1 MTTFMSFHPDIEL
14 SRGKCAQ
21 IAGCSLCLQA
31 MAGPSEIFVFKDAL
45 IVLGTAAVVA
55 PVVHRLKI
63 SPVLG
68 FLVVGAA
75 LGPFGLGRLAEH
87 SRAIAWL
94 TVTGERQ
101 IAFIADLGIVFLLFF
116 IGLELSMRRLITMR
130 RLVFGLGGL
139 QSTLSTVVISLAA
152 VWLGQPP
159 AAALIIG
166 ACLALSS
173 TAIVME
179 LLSGQRR
186 MMSTTGR
193 TSFAIL
199 LAQDLAVVPL
209 LFLISALG
217 GHSEGNVAQGIVI
230 ALIEAVVA
238 IGIIALV
245 GRLVLK
251 PLFRLAASTDNPE
264 FFMAATLLIAVGSG
278 VIAAYAGLSMALGA
292 FIAGLLLAETE
303 YRRAVEAMIDPFRG
317 LLLGVFFF
325 SVGMHIDLSFIWRE
339 PLLVI
344 GGFAAM
350 MIAKSVLI
358 APLCRLFGVPWAAS
372 VETALLLAPGGEFA
386 FIGIGLATQFGLID
400 AGIAAAL
407 LAVVS
412 LTMATLPFVSLI
424 ARRAAQRVA
433 RDAPATALPPDDHAK
448 RVIVVGHGRVGQLVC
463 DMLDRHQIPY
473 IAADRDAP
481 RVERWRKL
489 GRPVYFGDASNPLFL
504 QRCGIDEAVGVIVTI
519 DTAAVDDVVRA
530 VRARRPDVMIV
541 ARAHDA
547 QHARHLYT
555 LAVTDTVPETIEA
568 SLQLAE
574 SALVGIGVPMGL
586 VIASIHER
594 REQFRH
600 ELQAAAGGTASMTEQ
615 IRRARRDRAA
625 KT

>member
-1 MTTFMSFHPDIEL
+1 
-14 SRGKCAQ
+14 
-21 IAGCSLCLQA
+21 
-31 MAGPSEIFVFKDAL
+31 MAGPSDIYAFKDAL

-55 PVVHRLKI
+55 PVVQRLRI

-75 LGPFGLGRLAEH
+75 LGPHGLGRLADY
-87 SRAIAWL
+87 SRAIDWL

-139 QSTLSTVVISLAA
+139 QVVLSALAISLAA
-152 VWLGQPP
+152 FWFGQPA

-166 ACLALSS
+166 TCLALSS

-217 GHSEGNVAQGIVI
+217 GHSEGSILQGVIVALVE
-230 ALIEAVVA
+230 ALVAVAV
-238 IGIIALV
+238 IALV
-245 GRLVLK
+245 GRVILK

-339 PLLVI
+339 PFIVI
-344 GGFAAM
+344 GGFVAM
-350 MIAKSVLI
+350 MVLKTI
-358 APLCRLFGVPWAAS
+358 LLVPLCRLFGVPWAAS
-372 VETALLLAPGGEFA
+372 VETSLLLAPGGEFA
-386 FIGIGLATQFGLID
+386 FIGIGLATQFGLVD
-400 AGIAAAL
+400 PRIAAGV

-412 LTMATLPFVSLI
+412 LTMATLPFVSLF
-424 ARRAAQRVA
+424 ARRAARRVA
-433 RDAPATALPPDDHAK
+433 QQVTGDAPATQLPPSDHVK

-463 DMLDRHQIPY
+463 EQLEKHGISY
-473 IAADRDAP
+473 IAADRDAV

-489 GRPVYFGDASNPLFL
+489 GRPVYFGDASNALFL
-504 QRCGIDEAVGVIVTI
+504 QRCGIDEATGVIVTL

-530 VRARRPDVMIV
+530 VRARRPDVMVV

-547 QHARHLYT
+547 EHARHLYT
-555 LAVTDTVPETIEA
+555 LAVTDAVPETIEA

-574 SALVGIGVPMGL
+574 SALVGLGVPMGQ

-594 REQFRH
+594 RESVRA
-600 ELQAAAGGTASMTEQ
+600 ELQAAAGGTASMTER
-615 IRRARRDRAA
+615 IRRARRE
-625 KT
+625 KVVKP

>member
-1 MTTFMSFHPDIEL
+1 
-14 SRGKCAQ
+14 
-21 IAGCSLCLQA
+21 
-31 MAGPSEIFVFKDAL
+31 MAGPSDIYAFKDAL

-55 PVVHRLKI
+55 PVVQRLRI

-75 LGPFGLGRLAEH
+75 LGPHGLGRLADY
-87 SRAIAWL
+87 SRAIDWL

-139 QSTLSTVVISLAA
+139 QVVLSALVISLVAF
-152 VWLGQPP
+152 WFGQPS

-166 ACLALSS
+166 TCLALSS

-217 GHSEGNVAQGIVI
+217 GHSEGSILQGVIVAMVE
-230 ALIEAVVA
+230 ALLAVAV
-238 IGIIALV
+238 IALV
-245 GRLVLK
+245 GRVVLK

-325 SVGMHIDLSFIWRE
+325 SVGMHIDLRFIWRE
-339 PLLVI
+339 PVIVI
-344 GGFAAM
+344 GGFVAM
-350 MIAKSVLI
+350 MLLKTVLLV
-358 APLCRLFGVPWAAS
+358 PLCRLFGVPWAAS
-372 VETALLLAPGGEFA
+372 VETSLLLAPGGEFA
-386 FIGIGLATQFGLID
+386 FIGIGLAAQFGLVAPGVA
-400 AGIAAAL
+400 AGV

-412 LTMATLPFVSLI
+412 LTMATLPFVSLF
-424 ARRAAQRVA
+424 ARRVAQRVA
-433 RDAPATALPPDDHAK
+433 EQATGDAPATQLPPSDHAR

-463 DMLDRHQIPY
+463 EQLEKHGISY
-473 IAADRDAP
+473 IAADRDAG

-489 GRPVYFGDASNPLFL
+489 GRPVYFGDASNGLFL
-504 QRCGIDEAVGVIVTI
+504 QRCGIDEATGVIVTL

-547 QHARHLYT
+547 EHARHLYT
-555 LAVTDTVPETIEA
+555 LAVTDAVPETIEA

-574 SALVGIGVPMGL
+574 AALVGLGVPMGQ

-594 REQFRH
+594 RESVRT
-600 ELQAAAGGTASMTEQ
+600 ELQAAAGGTASMTER
-615 IRRARRDRAA
+615 IRRARREKSA
-625 KT
+625 KP

>member
-1 MTTFMSFHPDIEL
+1 
-14 SRGKCAQ
+14 
-21 IAGCSLCLQA
+21 
-31 MAGPSEIFVFKDAL
+31 MAGTSEIFVFKDAL

-63 SPVLG
+63 SPILG

-75 LGPFGLGRLAEH
+75 LGPHGLGRLAEH
-87 SRAIAWL
+87 SRAIDWL

-101 IAFIADLGIVFLLFF
+101 IGFIADLGIVFLLFF
-116 IGLELSMRRLITMR
+116 IGLELSMRRLLTMR

-139 QSTLSTVVISLAA
+139 QVVVAA
-152 VWLGQPP
+152 LPIGLGALWLGQPP

-166 ACLALSS
+166 TCLALSS

-217 GHSEGNVAQGIVI
+217 GLAEGSSMAQGVIVALVEAVI
-230 ALIEAVVA
+230 AVGVIAVV
-238 IGIIALV
+238 
-245 GRLVLK
+245 GRVVLK
-251 PLFRLAASTDNPE
+251 PLFRLAAGTDNPE
-264 FFMAATLLIAVGSG
+264 FFMAAILLISVGSG

-325 SVGMHIDLSFIWRE
+325 SVGMHIDLGFIWRE
-339 PLLVI
+339 PLLVAA
-344 GGFAAM
+344 GFVAM
-350 MIAKSVLI
+350 IVAKTVLL
-358 APLCRLFGVPWAAS
+358 APLCRLFGVPWAAT
-372 VETALLLAPGGEFA
+372 VETSLLLAPGGEFA
-386 FIGIGLATQFGLID
+386 FIGIGLAVQVGLV
-400 AGIAAAL
+400 AGDVAAGV

-412 LTMATLPFVSLI
+412 LTMGVLPFIALF
-424 ARRAAQRVA
+424 ARRAGHHFEKA
-433 RDAPATALPPDDHAK
+433 APSSPVFTVLPPDDHAK
-448 RVIVVGHGRVGQLVC
+448 RVLVVGHGRVGQLVC
-463 DMLDRHQIPY
+463 DLLEKHDIAY
-473 IAADRDAP
+473 IAADRDTNL
-481 RVERWRKL
+481 VERWRTL
-489 GRPVYFGDASNPLFL
+489 GRPLYYGDASNPLFL
-504 QRCGIDEAVGVIVTI
+504 KRCGIDEALGVIVTL
-519 DTAAVDDVVRA
+519 DTAAVDDVVKA

-555 LAVTDTVPETIEA
+555 LRVTDTVPETIEA

-574 SALVGIGVPMGL
+574 SALVGLGVPMGL

-594 REQFRH
+594 REAVRH
-600 ELQAAAGGTASMTEQ
+600 ELQAAAGSTSSITER
-615 IRRARRDRAA
+615 IRQARHDGPSRS
-625 KT
+625 

>member
-1 MTTFMSFHPDIEL
+1 
-14 SRGKCAQ
+14 
-21 IAGCSLCLQA
+21 
-31 MAGPSEIFVFKDAL
+31 MAGTTEIFVFKDAL

-75 LGPFGLGRLAEH
+75 LGPHGLGRLVEY
-87 SRAIAWL
+87 SRAIDWF

-116 IGLELSMRRLITMR
+116 IGLELSMRRLLTMR

-139 QSTLSTVVISLAA
+139 QILVTALAIGLGA
-152 VWLGQPP
+152 WWLGQPS

-166 ACLALSS
+166 TCLALSS

-217 GHSEGNVAQGIVI
+217 GRAEGASMVQGVVVALAEAVI
-230 ALIEAVVA
+230 AVVVIAVV
-238 IGIIALV
+238 
-245 GRLVLK
+245 GRVVLK
-251 PLFRLAASTDNPE
+251 PLFRLAAGTDNPE
-264 FFMAATLLIAVGSG
+264 FFMAATLLISVGSG
-278 VIAAYAGLSMALGA
+278 VVAAYAGLSMALGA

-325 SVGMHIDLSFIWRE
+325 SVGMHIDLGFIWHN
-339 PLLVI
+339 PLLVA
-344 GGFAAM
+344 GAFLAM
-350 MIAKSVLI
+350 ILAKTVLL

-372 VETALLLAPGGEFA
+372 VETSLLLAPGGEFA
-386 FIGIGLATQFGLID
+386 FIGIGLAAQVDLVAAD
-400 AGIAAAL
+400 VAAGV

-412 LTMATLPFVSLI
+412 LTMATLPFVALF
-424 ARRAAQRVA
+424 ARRAGHAFAREVA
-433 RDAPATALPPDDHAK
+433 ADPQFTVLPPDDHAR
-448 RVIVVGHGRVGQLVC
+448 RVLVVGHGRVGQLVC
-463 DMLDRHQIPY
+463 DLLEKHDIAY
-473 IAADRDAP
+473 IAADRDTAL
-481 RVERWRKL
+481 VERWRKL
-489 GRPVYFGDASNPLFL
+489 GRPLYYGDAANPLFL
-504 QRCGIDEAVGVIVTI
+504 KRCGIDEALGVIVTL
-519 DTAAVDDVVRA
+519 DTAAVDDVVKA

-555 LAVTDTVPETIEA
+555 LRVTDTVPETIEA

-574 SALVGIGVPMGL
+574 SALVGLGVPMGL

-594 REQFRH
+594 REAVRH
-600 ELQAAAGGTASMTEQ
+600 ELQAAAGSTSSITER
-615 IRRARRDRAA
+615 IRQARRERSSRS
-625 KT
+625 

>member
-1 MTTFMSFHPDIEL
+1 
-14 SRGKCAQ
+14 
-21 IAGCSLCLQA
+21 
-31 MAGPSEIFVFKDAL
+31 MAGPSDIYAFKDAL

-55 PVVHRLKI
+55 PVVQRLRI

-68 FLVVGAA
+68 FLVMGAA
-75 LGPFGLGRLAEH
+75 LGPHGLGRLADY
-87 SRAIAWL
+87 SRAIDWL

-139 QSTLSTVVISLAA
+139 QVMLSALAISLAA
-152 VWLGQPP
+152 FWLGQPA

-166 ACLALSS
+166 TCLALSS

-217 GHSEGNVAQGIVI
+217 GHSDGSVVQGVLVAVV
-230 ALIEAVVA
+230 EAVLAVA
-238 IGIIALV
+238 VIALV

-278 VIAAYAGLSMALGA
+278 VIAALAGLSMALGA

-339 PLLVI
+339 PALVI
-344 GGFAAM
+344 GGFIAM
-350 MIAKSVLI
+350 MAAKTALLV
-358 APLCRLFGVPWAAS
+358 PLCRLFGVPWAAS
-372 VETALLLAPGGEFA
+372 VETGLLLAPGGEFA
-386 FIGIGLATQFGLID
+386 FIGIGLAAQFGLVD
-400 AGIAAAL
+400 PGVAAGV

-412 LTMATLPFVSLI
+412 LTMGTLPFVSLF
-424 ARRAAQRVA
+424 ARRAALRVA
-433 RDAPATALPPDDHAK
+433 RQVTGDAPATQLPPSDHVK

-463 DMLDRHQIPY
+463 DLLDKHQISY
-473 IAADRDAP
+473 IAADRDAE

-489 GRPVYFGDASNPLFL
+489 GRPVYFGDASNALFL
-504 QRCGIDEAVGVIVTI
+504 QRCGIDEATGVIVTI

-530 VRARRPDVMIV
+530 VRARRPDVMII

-547 QHARHLYT
+547 QHAQHLYT

-574 SALVGIGVPMGL
+574 SALVGLGVPMGL

-594 REQFRH
+594 REQVRN
-600 ELQAAAGGTASMTEQ
+600 ELQEAAGGTGSMTAQ
-615 IRRARRDRAA
+615 IRRARREKAA
-625 KT
+625 KP

>member
-1 MTTFMSFHPDIEL
+1 
-14 SRGKCAQ
+14 
-21 IAGCSLCLQA
+21 
-31 MAGPSEIFVFKDAL
+31 MAGTNELFVFKDAL
-45 IVLGTAAVVA
+45 ILLGTAAVVA

-68 FLVVGAA
+68 FFAVGAA
-75 LGPFGLGRLAEH
+75 LGPHGLGRLADY
-87 SRAIAWL
+87 SRAIDWF
-94 TVTGERQ
+94 TVTGEKQ
-101 IAFIADLGIVFLLFF
+101 ISFIADLGIVFLLFF
-116 IGLELSMRRLITMR
+116 IGMELSMRRLLTMR
-130 RLVFGLGGL
+130 RLVFGLGGAQGIL
-139 QSTLSTVVISLAA
+139 TTLAISFGAL
-152 VWLGQPP
+152 WLGLPP

-179 LLSGQRR
+179 VLSGQRR

-217 GHSEGNVAQGIVI
+217 GSADSASVAQGVVI
-230 ALIEAVVA
+230 ALVEATIA
-238 IGIIALV
+238 IAVIAVV

-251 PLFRLAASTDNPE
+251 PLFKLAAGTDNPE

-292 FIAGLLLAETE
+292 FVAGLLLAETE

-325 SVGMHIDLSFIWRE
+325 SVGMHIDLGFIVRE

-350 MIAKSVLI
+350 MLIKSVLLT
-358 APLCRLFGVPWAAS
+358 PLCRVFGIPWSAS
-372 VETALLLAPGGEFA
+372 VETGLLLAPGGEFA
-386 FIGIGLATQFGLID
+386 FIGIGLAVQLGLIASD
-400 AGIAAAL
+400 VSAGVLAVTSLTMVALPFVAL
-407 LAVVS
+407 LARRIGRV
-412 LTMATLPFVSLI
+412 I
-424 ARRAAQRVA
+424 AREMPSDPLV
-433 RDAPATALPPDDHAK
+433 TVLPPDDHAK
-448 RVIVVGHGRVGQLVC
+448 RVLVVGHGRVGQLVC
-463 DMLDRHQIPY
+463 GLLEEHKIAY
-473 IAADRDAP
+473 IAADRDTAL
-481 RVERWRKL
+481 VERWRKL
-489 GRPVYFGDASNPLFL
+489 GRPIYYGDASNPLFL
-504 QRCGIDEAVGVIVTI
+504 QRCGIDEATGVIVTL
-519 DTAAVDDVVRA
+519 DTAQVDDVVKA

-547 QHARHLYT
+547 QHALHLYT
-555 LAVTDTVPETIEA
+555 LQVTDTVPETIEA

-574 SALVGIGVPMGL
+574 SALVGLGVPMGL

-594 REQFRH
+594 RETVRR
-600 ELQAAAGGTASMTEQ
+600 ELQQAAGSASSMTEQ
-615 IRRARRDRAA
+615 IRQARRDRS

>member
-1 MTTFMSFHPDIEL
+1 
-14 SRGKCAQ
+14 
-21 IAGCSLCLQA
+21 
-31 MAGPSEIFVFKDAL
+31 MAGPGDIYVFKDAL

-75 LGPFGLGRLAEH
+75 LGPHGLGRLADY
-87 SRAIAWL
+87 SRAIDWL

-139 QSTLSTVVISLAA
+139 QVILSALAISGAA
-152 VWLGQPP
+152 YWLGQPA

-166 ACLALSS
+166 TCLALSS

-217 GHSEGNVAQGIVI
+217 GHSEGSVVQGVIV
-230 ALIEAVVA
+230 AVVEA
-238 IGIIALV
+238 IVAVAVIALV
-245 GRLVLK
+245 GRVVLK

-278 VIAAYAGLSMALGA
+278 VIAAFAGLSMALGA

-339 PLLVI
+339 PVLVI
-344 GGFAAM
+344 GGFMAM
-350 MIAKSVLI
+350 MVAKTALLV
-358 APLCRLFGVPWAAS
+358 PLCRLFGVPWAAS
-372 VETALLLAPGGEFA
+372 VETSLLLAPGGEFA
-386 FIGIGLATQFGLID
+386 FIGIGLAVQFGLVD
-400 AGIAAAL
+400 AGVAAGV

-412 LTMATLPFVSLI
+412 LTMGTLPFVSLF
-424 ARRAAQRVA
+424 ARRFGQRVA
-433 RDAPATALPPDDHAK
+433 RQVTGDAPATQLPPSDHAK

-463 DMLDRHQIPY
+463 DLLDKHEISY
-473 IAADRDAP
+473 IAADRDAA

-489 GRPVYFGDASNPLFL
+489 GRAIYFGDASNPLFL
-504 QRCGIDEAVGVIVTI
+504 QRCGIDEATGVIVTI

-574 SALVGIGVPMGL
+574 SALVRLGVPMGL

-594 REQFRH
+594 RELVRG
-600 ELQAAAGGTASMTEQ
+600 ELQAAAGGTASMTDQ
-615 IRRARRDRAA
+615 IRRARRDKVA
-625 KT
+625 KP

>member
-1 MTTFMSFHPDIEL
+1 
-14 SRGKCAQ
+14 
-21 IAGCSLCLQA
+21 
-31 MAGPSEIFVFKDAL
+31 MAGPSDIYAFKDAL

-55 PVVHRLKI
+55 PVVQRLRI

-68 FLVVGAA
+68 FLVMGAA
-75 LGPFGLGRLAEH
+75 LGPHGLGRLADY
-87 SRAIAWL
+87 SRAIDWL

-139 QSTLSTVVISLAA
+139 QVVLSALAISLAA
-152 VWLGQPP
+152 FWLGQPA

-166 ACLALSS
+166 TCLALSS

-217 GHSEGNVAQGIVI
+217 GHSDGSVVQGVLVAVV
-230 ALIEAVVA
+230 EAVLAVA
-238 IGIIALV
+238 VIALV

-278 VIAAYAGLSMALGA
+278 VIAALAGLSMALGA

-339 PLLVI
+339 PALVI
-344 GGFAAM
+344 GGFIAM
-350 MIAKSVLI
+350 MAAKTALLV
-358 APLCRLFGVPWAAS
+358 PLCRLFGVPWAAS
-372 VETALLLAPGGEFA
+372 VETGLLLAPGGEFA
-386 FIGIGLATQFGLID
+386 FIGIGLAAQFGLVD
-400 AGIAAAL
+400 PGVAAGV

-412 LTMATLPFVSLI
+412 LTMGTLPFVSLF
-424 ARRAAQRVA
+424 ARRAALRVA
-433 RDAPATALPPDDHAK
+433 RQVTGDAPATQLPPSDHVK

-463 DMLDRHQIPY
+463 DLLDKHQISY
-473 IAADRDAP
+473 IAADRDAE

-489 GRPVYFGDASNPLFL
+489 GRPVYFGDASNALFL
-504 QRCGIDEAVGVIVTI
+504 QRCGIDEATGVIVTI

-530 VRARRPDVMIV
+530 VRARRPDVMII

-547 QHARHLYT
+547 QHAQHLYT

-574 SALVGIGVPMGL
+574 SALVGLGVPMGL

-594 REQFRH
+594 REQVRN
-600 ELQAAAGGTASMTEQ
+600 ELQEAAGGTGSMTAQ
-615 IRRARRDRAA
+615 IRRARREKAA
-625 KT
+625 KP

>member
-1 MTTFMSFHPDIEL
+1 
-14 SRGKCAQ
+14 
-21 IAGCSLCLQA
+21 
-31 MAGPSEIFVFKDAL
+31 MAGPAEIFVFKDAL

-68 FLVVGAA
+68 FMIVGAA
-75 LGPFGLGRLAEH
+75 LGPYGLGRLADH
-87 SRAIAWL
+87 SRAIDWL

-116 IGLELSMRRLITMR
+116 IGLELSMRRMITMR

-139 QSTLSTVVISLAA
+139 QGFLSAVAISSVAL
-152 VWLGQPP
+152 WLGQPP

-217 GHSEGNVAQGIVI
+217 GHSEGSVIQGVVLALVEAAI
-230 ALIEAVVA
+230 AV
-238 IGIIALV
+238 GIIAVV
-245 GRLVLK
+245 GRVVLK

-264 FFMAATLLIAVGSG
+264 FFMAATLLISVGSG

-325 SVGMHIDLSFIWRE
+325 SVGMHIDVSFLWRE

-344 GGFAAM
+344 GGFFAM
-350 MIAKSVLI
+350 MIAKTVLLI
-358 APLCRLFGVPWAAS
+358 PLCRLFGVPWAAS
-372 VETALLLAPGGEFA
+372 VETSLLLAPGGEFA
-386 FIGIGLATQFGLID
+386 FIGIGLATQYSLVDGGVA
-400 AGIAAAL
+400 AGV

-412 LTMATLPFVSLI
+412 LTMGTLPFVSLL
-424 ARRAAQRVA
+424 ARRAAQNVEMKVSGEA
-433 RDAPATALPPDDHAK
+433 LSTQLPPDDHAR

-463 DMLDRHQIPY
+463 DLLDRHEISY
-473 IAADRDAP
+473 LAADRDAV

-489 GRPVYFGDASNPLFL
+489 GRPIYFGDASNPLFL
-504 QRCGIDEAVGVIVTI
+504 QRCGIDEAIGVIVTI

-574 SALVGIGVPMGL
+574 SALVGLGVPMGL

-594 REQFRH
+594 REQVRN

-615 IRRARRDRAA
+615 IRRARRDKAA
-625 KT
+625 KS

>member
-1 MTTFMSFHPDIEL
+1 
-14 SRGKCAQ
+14 
-21 IAGCSLCLQA
+21 
-31 MAGPSEIFVFKDAL
+31 MAGPAEIFVFKDAL
-45 IVLGTAAVVA
+45 IVLGTAAIVA

-68 FLVVGAA
+68 FLIVGAL
-75 LGPFGLGRLAEH
+75 LGPHGLGQLAH
-87 SRAIAWL
+87 YSRAIDWI

-116 IGLELSMRRLITMR
+116 IGMELSMRRLLTMR
-130 RLVFGLGGL
+130 RLVFGLGGS
-139 QSTLSTVVISLAA
+139 QVFLSALVISLAA
-152 VWLGQPP
+152 LWLGQPP

-209 LFLISALG
+209 LFLIGALG
-217 GHSEGNVAQGIVI
+217 SHSEGSVLQG
-230 ALIEAVVA
+230 AVVA
-238 IGIIALV
+238 LVEAAVAVGVIAVV

-251 PLFRLAASTDNPE
+251 PLFRLAAGTDNPE

-325 SVGMHIDLSFIWRE
+325 SVGMHIDLGFIWRE
-339 PLLVI
+339 PLLVA
-344 GGFAAM
+344 GGFVAM
-350 MIAKSVLI
+350 MVAKTILL
-358 APLCRLFGVPWAAS
+358 APLCRLFGVPWS
-372 VETALLLAPGGEFA
+372 TSIESSLLLAPGGEFA
-386 FIGIGLATQFGLID
+386 FIGIGLATQVGLVD
-400 AGIAAAL
+400 GGVAAGV

-412 LTMATLPFVSLI
+412 LTMATLPFVSLA
-424 ARRAAQRVA
+424 ARRVHRRLDKEA
-433 RDAPATALPPDDHAK
+433 RSRPSSTVLPPDDRTK

-463 DMLDRHQIPY
+463 DLLDKHE
-473 IAADRDAP
+473 IAYLATDKDVAL
-481 RVERWRKL
+481 VERWRNL
-489 GRPVYFGDASNPLFL
+489 GRPIYYGDASNPIYLR
-504 QRCGIDEAVGVIVTI
+504 RCGIDEATGVIVTI
-519 DTAAVDDVVRA
+519 DTAVVDDVVRA

-555 LAVTDTVPETIEA
+555 LRVTDTVPETIEA

-574 SALVGIGVPMGL
+574 SALVGLGVPMGL

-594 REQFRH
+594 RETVRQ
-600 ELQAAAGGTASMTEQ
+600 ELQAAAGTASLLTEQ
-615 IRRARRDRAA
+615 IRLARRTARRDRNS
-625 KT
+625 KS

>member
-1 MTTFMSFHPDIEL
+1 MFEP
-14 SRGKCAQ
+14 
-21 IAGCSLCLQA
+21 
-31 MAGPSEIFVFKDAL
+31 MAGSAEIFVFKDAL
-45 IVLGTAAVVA
+45 IILGTAAVVA

-63 SPVLG
+63 SPILG
-68 FLVVGAA
+68 FLVVGAL
-75 LGPFGLGRLAEH
+75 LGPYGLGQLADY
-87 SRAIAWL
+87 SRAIDWL
-94 TVTGERQ
+94 TVTGEKQ

-116 IGLELSMRRLITMR
+116 IGMELSMRRMITMR

-139 QSTLSTVVISLAA
+139 QVSLTAIAISLGAL
-152 VWLGQPP
+152 WLGQPP

-217 GHSEGNVAQGIVI
+217 GNSEGSVVQGVVI
-230 ALIEAVVA
+230 ALVEAV
-238 IGIIALV
+238 IAVGVIAVV
-245 GRLVLK
+245 GRVVLK
-251 PLFRLAASTDNPE
+251 PLFRLAAGTDNPE

-278 VIAAYAGLSMALGA
+278 VIASVAGLSMALGA

-325 SVGMHIDLSFIWRE
+325 SVGMHIDLGFIWRE
-339 PLLVI
+339 PLLVA
-344 GGFAAM
+344 GGFLAM
-350 MIAKSVLI
+350 MVAKTILL
-358 APLCRLFGVPWAAS
+358 APLCRLFGIPWS
-372 VETALLLAPGGEFA
+372 TSMETSLLLAPGGEFA
-386 FIGIGLATQFGLID
+386 FIGIGLATQFRLID
-400 AGIAAAL
+400 NGVAAGV

-412 LTMATLPFVSLI
+412 LTMGTLPFI
-424 ARRAAQRVA
+424 ALAARHIHK
-433 RDAPATALPPDDHAK
+433 RLDAEAPSRPSSTLLPPDDHTK

-463 DMLDRHQIPY
+463 DLLDKHE
-473 IAADRDAP
+473 IAYLATDKDVAL
-481 RVERWRKL
+481 VERWRNL
-489 GRPVYFGDASNPLFL
+489 GRPIYYGDASNPIYL

-519 DTAAVDDVVRA
+519 DTAVVDDVVRA

-555 LAVTDTVPETIEA
+555 LDVTDTVPETIEA

-574 SALVGIGVPMGL
+574 SALVGLGVPMGL

-594 REQFRH
+594 RETVRR
-600 ELQAAAGGTASMTEQ
+600 ELQAAAGTASLLTEQ
-615 IRRARRDRAA
+615 IRQARQTARRDR
-625 KT
+625 KPRS

>member
-1 MTTFMSFHPDIEL
+1 
-14 SRGKCAQ
+14 
-21 IAGCSLCLQA
+21 
-31 MAGPSEIFVFKDAL
+31 MAGPSDIYVFKDAL

-75 LGPFGLGRLAEH
+75 LGPHGLGQLADY
-87 SRAIAWL
+87 SRAIDWL

-116 IGLELSMRRLITMR
+116 IGLELSMRRMITMR

-139 QSTLSTVVISLAA
+139 QVVLSALAISLAA
-152 VWLGQPP
+152 FWLGQPA

-166 ACLALSS
+166 TCLALSS

-199 LAQDLAVVPL
+199 LAQDLAVIPL

-217 GHSEGNVAQGIVI
+217 GHSEGSVVQGVIV
-230 ALIEAVVA
+230 AVVEA
-238 IGIIALV
+238 IVAVAVIALV
-245 GRLVLK
+245 GRVVLK

-278 VIAAYAGLSMALGA
+278 VIAAFAGLSMALGA

-339 PLLVI
+339 PVLVI
-344 GGFAAM
+344 GGF
-350 MIAKSVLI
+350 IAIMVAKTALLV
-358 APLCRLFGVPWAAS
+358 PLCRLFGVPWAAS
-372 VETALLLAPGGEFA
+372 VETSLLLAPGGEFA
-386 FIGIGLATQFGLID
+386 FIGIGLAVQFGLVD
-400 AGIAAAL
+400 SGIAAGV

-412 LTMATLPFVSLI
+412 LTMGALPFVSLL
-424 ARRAAQRVA
+424 ASRAAQRVA
-433 RDAPATALPPDDHAK
+433 RQVTGDAPATQLPPSDHAK

-463 DMLDRHQIPY
+463 DMLDKHEISY
-473 IAADRDAP
+473 IVADRDAA

-489 GRPVYFGDASNPLFL
+489 GRAIYFGDASNALFL
-504 QRCGIDEAVGVIVTI
+504 QRCGIDEATAVIVTI

-530 VRARRPDVMIV
+530 VRARRSDVMIV

-555 LAVTDTVPETIEA
+555 LAVTDTPC
-568 SLQLAE
+568 
-574 SALVGIGVPMGL
+574 
-586 VIASIHER
+586 R
-594 REQFRH
+594 RR
-600 ELQAAAGGTASMTEQ
+600 S
-615 IRRARRDRAA
+615 RRAFSWPNRPWSASACPWVWSSPRS
-625 KT
+625 TSGESW

>member
-1 MTTFMSFHPDIEL
+1 
-14 SRGKCAQ
+14 
-21 IAGCSLCLQA
+21 
-31 MAGPSEIFVFKDAL
+31 MAGPSDIYAFKDAL

-55 PVVHRLKI
+55 PVVQRLRI

-75 LGPFGLGRLAEH
+75 LGPHGLGRLADY
-87 SRAIAWL
+87 SRAIDWL

-139 QSTLSTVVISLAA
+139 QVVLSALAISLAA
-152 VWLGQPP
+152 FWLGQPA

-166 ACLALSS
+166 TCLALSS

-217 GHSEGNVAQGIVI
+217 GHSEGSVVQGVIVAMV
-230 ALIEAVVA
+230 EAVLAVA
-238 IGIIALV
+238 VIALV

-278 VIAAYAGLSMALGA
+278 VIAALAGLSMALGA

-339 PLLVI
+339 PALVI
-344 GGFAAM
+344 GGFIAM
-350 MIAKSVLI
+350 MAAKTALVV
-358 APLCRLFGVPWAAS
+358 PLCRLFGVPLPAS
-372 VETALLLAPGGEFA
+372 VETGLLLAPGGEFA
-386 FIGIGLATQFGLID
+386 FIGIGLAVQFGLVD
-400 AGIAAAL
+400 PGVAAGV

-412 LTMATLPFVSLI
+412 LTMGTLPFISLF
-424 ARRAAQRVA
+424 ARRAALRVA
-433 RDAPATALPPDDHAK
+433 KQVAGDAPATRLPPSDHAK

-463 DMLDRHQIPY
+463 DLLDKHQISY
-473 IAADRDAP
+473 IAADRDAEL
-481 RVERWRKL
+481 VERWRKL
-489 GRPVYFGDASNPLFL
+489 GRPVYFGDASNALFL
-504 QRCGIDEAVGVIVTI
+504 QRCGIDEATGVIVTI

-547 QHARHLYT
+547 QHALHLYT

-574 SALVGIGVPMGL
+574 SALVGLGVPMGL

-594 REQFRH
+594 REQVRN
-600 ELQAAAGGTASMTEQ
+600 ELQAAAGGTGSMTAQ
-615 IRRARRDRAA
+615 IRRARREKAA
-625 KT
+625 KP

>member
-1 MTTFMSFHPDIEL
+1 MFEP
-14 SRGKCAQ
+14 
-21 IAGCSLCLQA
+21 
-31 MAGPSEIFVFKDAL
+31 MAGSAEIFVFKDAL
-45 IVLGTAAVVA
+45 IVLGTAAIVA

-63 SPVLG
+63 SPILG
-68 FLVVGAA
+68 FLVVGAL
-75 LGPFGLGRLAEH
+75 LGPHGLGQLADY
-87 SRAIAWL
+87 SRAIDWM
-94 TVTGERQ
+94 TVTGEKQ

-116 IGLELSMRRLITMR
+116 IGLELSMRRMITMR

-139 QSTLSTVVISLAA
+139 QVGLTAIAISLAA
-152 VWLGQPP
+152 LWLGQPP

-199 LAQDLAVVPL
+199 IAQDLAVVPL

-217 GHSEGNVAQGIVI
+217 GNSEGSVVQGVVI
-230 ALIEAVVA
+230 ALVEAA
-238 IGIIALV
+238 IAVGVIAIV
-245 GRLVLK
+245 GRVVLK

-278 VIAAYAGLSMALGA
+278 VIASVAGISMALGA

-325 SVGMHIDLSFIWRE
+325 SVGMHIDLGFIWRE
-339 PLLVI
+339 PLLVA
-344 GGFAAM
+344 GGFVA
-350 MIAKSVLI
+350 MIAAKTLLL
-358 APLCRLFGVPWAAS
+358 APLCRLFGVPWS
-372 VETALLLAPGGEFA
+372 TSMETSLLLAPGGEFA
-386 FIGIGLATQFGLID
+386 FIGIGLATQLRLVDGGVA
-400 AGIAAAL
+400 AGV
-407 LAVVS
+407 LAMVS
-412 LTMATLPFVSLI
+412 LTMATLPFIALG
-424 ARRAAQRVA
+424 ARRIHKHLDVEAQSR
-433 RDAPATALPPDDHAK
+433 PSSTLLPPDDRTK

-463 DMLDRHQIPY
+463 DLLDKHE
-473 IAADRDAP
+473 IAYLATDKDVTL
-481 RVERWRKL
+481 VERWRNL
-489 GRPVYFGDASNPLFL
+489 GRPIYYGDASNPIYLR
-504 QRCGIDEAVGVIVTI
+504 RCGIDEAAGVIVTI
-519 DTAAVDDVVRA
+519 DTAVVDDVVRA

-555 LAVTDTVPETIEA
+555 LDVTDTVPETIEA

-574 SALVGIGVPMGL
+574 TALVGLGVPMGL

-594 REQFRH
+594 RETVRR
-600 ELQAAAGGTASMTEQ
+600 ELQSAAGTASLLTEQ
-615 IRRARRDRAA
+615 IRQARQTARRDR
-625 KT
+625 KPKS

>member
-1 MTTFMSFHPDIEL
+1 
-14 SRGKCAQ
+14 
-21 IAGCSLCLQA
+21 
-31 MAGPSEIFVFKDAL
+31 MAGPADIYAFKDAL

-55 PVVHRLKI
+55 PVVTRLKI

-75 LGPFGLGRLAEH
+75 LGPHGLGRLADY
-87 SRAIAWL
+87 SRAIDWL

-116 IGLELSMRRLITMR
+116 IGLELSMRRMITMR

-139 QSTLSTVVISLAA
+139 QVVLSALAISLAA
-152 VWLGQPP
+152 FWLGQPA

-166 ACLALSS
+166 TCLALSS

-209 LFLISALG
+209 LFLVSALG
-217 GHSEGNVAQGIVI
+217 GHSEGSIVQGVVV
-230 ALIEAVVA
+230 AVVEALLA
-238 IGIIALV
+238 IAVIALV
-245 GRLVLK
+245 GRVILK

-278 VIAAYAGLSMALGA
+278 VIAAFAGLSMALGA

-339 PLLVI
+339 PVLVL

-350 MIAKSVLI
+350 MVLKTI
-358 APLCRLFGVPWAAS
+358 LLVPLCRLFGISWAAS
-372 VETALLLAPGGEFA
+372 VETGLLLAPGGEFA
-386 FIGIGLATQFGLID
+386 FIGIGLAAQLGLVD
-400 AGIAAAL
+400 PGVAAGV

-412 LTMATLPFVSLI
+412 LTMGTLPFVSLF
-424 ARRAAQRVA
+424 ARRAAQRVSQQVTG
-433 RDAPATALPPDDHAK
+433 DAPATQLPPSDHAK

-463 DMLDRHQIPY
+463 DQLEKHGISY
-473 IAADRDAP
+473 IAADRDAA

-489 GRPVYFGDASNPLFL
+489 GRPVYFGDASNALFL
-504 QRCGIDEAVGVIVTI
+504 QRCGIDEATGVIVTL

-530 VRARRPDVMIV
+530 VRARRSDVMIV

-547 QHARHLYT
+547 EHARHLYT
-555 LAVTDTVPETIEA
+555 LAVTDAVPETIEA

-574 SALVGIGVPMGL
+574 SALVGLGVPMGL
-586 VIASIHER
+586 VMASIHER
-594 REQFRH
+594 REQVRN

-615 IRRARRDRAA
+615 IRRARRD
-625 KT
+625 KVGKP

>member
-1 MTTFMSFHPDIEL
+1 
-14 SRGKCAQ
+14 
-21 IAGCSLCLQA
+21 
-31 MAGPSEIFVFKDAL
+31 MAGPSEIFAFKDAL
-45 IVLGTAAVVA
+45 IILGTAAVVA
-55 PVVHRLKI
+55 PVVQRLKI

-116 IGLELSMRRLITMR
+116 IGLELSMRRLTTMR

-139 QSTLSTVVISLAA
+139 QCFISTLAISLVAL
-152 VWLGQPP
+152 WLGQPP
-159 AAALIIG
+159 DAALIIG

-217 GHSEGNVAQGIVI
+217 GHSEGNVVQGIVI
-230 ALIEAVVA
+230 ALFEAVVA
-238 IGIIALV
+238 IGIITLV
-245 GRLVLK
+245 GRVILK

-339 PLLVI
+339 PLLVV
-344 GGFAAM
+344 GGFVAM
-350 MIAKSVLI
+350 MVAKSVLL

-372 VETALLLAPGGEFA
+372 VETSLLLAPGGEFA
-386 FIGIGLATQFGLID
+386 FIGIGLATTYGLID
-400 AGIAAAL
+400 SGVSAGV

-412 LTMATLPFVSLI
+412 LTMGTLPFVSLF

-433 RDAPATALPPDDHAK
+433 DGIASEAPATALPPDDHAK

-463 DMLDRHQIPY
+463 DMLDKHEIVY
-473 IAADRDAP
+473 VAADRDAP
-481 RVERWRKL
+481 RVERWRRL

-504 QRCGIDEAVGVIVTI
+504 QRCGIDEATGVIVTI

-530 VRARRPDVMIV
+530 VRSRRPDVMIV

-574 SALVGIGVPMGL
+574 SALVGLGVPMGL

-594 REQFRH
+594 RELVRH

-615 IRRARRDRAA
+615 IRRARRDRTA
-625 KT
+625 KP

>member
-1 MTTFMSFHPDIEL
+1 
-14 SRGKCAQ
+14 
-21 IAGCSLCLQA
+21 
-31 MAGPSEIFVFKDAL
+31 MAGPSDIYVFKDAL

-75 LGPFGLGRLAEH
+75 LGPFGLGRLADY
-87 SRAIAWL
+87 SRAIDWL

-116 IGLELSMRRLITMR
+116 IGLELSMRRMITMR

-139 QSTLSTVVISLAA
+139 QVVLSAFVISLAIY
-152 VWLGQPP
+152 WLGQPA

-166 ACLALSS
+166 TCLALSS

-217 GHSEGNVAQGIVI
+217 GHSEGSVIQGVIVAVVEAVLAVAVI
-230 ALIEAVVA
+230 AV
-238 IGIIALV
+238 V

-278 VIAAYAGLSMALGA
+278 VIAAFAGLSMALGA

-344 GGFAAM
+344 GGFLAM
-350 MIAKSVLI
+350 MIAKTLLLV
-358 APLCRLFGVPWAAS
+358 PLCRFFGVPWAAS
-372 VETALLLAPGGEFA
+372 VETSLLLAPGGEFA
-386 FIGIGLATQFGLID
+386 FIGIGLATQFGLVQP
-400 AGIAAAL
+400 GIAAGV

-412 LTMATLPFVSLI
+412 LTMGTLPFVSLF

-433 RDAPATALPPDDHAK
+433 KQVTGDAPATPLPPADHAK

-463 DMLDRHQIPY
+463 DLLDKHEISY
-473 IAADRDAP
+473 IAADHDAV

-489 GRPVYFGDASNPLFL
+489 GRPVYFGDASNSLFL
-504 QRCGIDEAVGVIVTI
+504 QRCGIDEATGVIVTI

-574 SALVGIGVPMGL
+574 SALVGLGVPMGL

-594 REQFRH
+594 REQVRN
-600 ELQAAAGGTASMTEQ
+600 ELQAAAGGMGSMTAR
-615 IRRARRDRAA
+615 IRDARREKAA
-625 KT
+625 KP

>member
-1 MTTFMSFHPDIEL
+1 MFEP
-14 SRGKCAQ
+14 
-21 IAGCSLCLQA
+21 
-31 MAGPSEIFVFKDAL
+31 MAGSAEIFVFKDAL
-45 IVLGTAAVVA
+45 IILGTAAVVA

-63 SPVLG
+63 SPILG
-68 FLVVGAA
+68 FLVVGAL
-75 LGPFGLGRLAEH
+75 LGPYGLGQLADY
-87 SRAIAWL
+87 SRAIDWL
-94 TVTGERQ
+94 TVTGEKQ

-116 IGLELSMRRLITMR
+116 IGMELSMRRMITMR

-139 QSTLSTVVISLAA
+139 QVSLTAIAISLCAL
-152 VWLGQPP
+152 WLGQPP

-217 GHSEGNVAQGIVI
+217 GNSEGSVVQGVVI
-230 ALIEAVVA
+230 ALVEAIIAVGVIAVV
-238 IGIIALV
+238 
-245 GRLVLK
+245 GRVVLK
-251 PLFRLAASTDNPE
+251 PLFRLAAGTDNPE

-278 VIAAYAGLSMALGA
+278 VIASVAGLSMALGA

-325 SVGMHIDLSFIWRE
+325 SVGMHIDLGFIWRE
-339 PLLVI
+339 PLLVA
-344 GGFAAM
+344 GGFLAM
-350 MIAKSVLI
+350 MVAKTVLL
-358 APLCRLFGVPWAAS
+358 APLCRLFGVPWS
-372 VETALLLAPGGEFA
+372 TSWETSLLLAPGGEFA
-386 FIGIGLATQFGLID
+386 FIGIGLATQFRLID
-400 AGIAAAL
+400 GGVAAGV

-412 LTMATLPFVSLI
+412 LTMGTLPFI
-424 ARRAAQRVA
+424 ALAARHIHKLL
-433 RDAPATALPPDDHAK
+433 DAEAPSRPSSTLLPPDDHTK

-463 DMLDRHQIPY
+463 DLLDKHE
-473 IAADRDAP
+473 IAYLATDKDVAL
-481 RVERWRKL
+481 VERWRNL
-489 GRPVYFGDASNPLFL
+489 GRPIYYGDASNPIYL

-519 DTAAVDDVVRA
+519 DTAVVDDVVRA

-555 LAVTDTVPETIEA
+555 LDVTDTVPETIEA

-574 SALVGIGVPMGL
+574 SALVGLGVPMGL

-594 REQFRH
+594 RETVRR
-600 ELQAAAGGTASMTEQ
+600 ELQAAAGTASLLTEQ
-615 IRRARRDRAA
+615 IRQARQTARRDR
-625 KT
+625 KPRS

>member
-1 MTTFMSFHPDIEL
+1 MLP
-14 SRGKCAQ
+14 
-21 IAGCSLCLQA
+21 A
-31 MAGPSEIFVFKDAL
+31 MAGSSEIFVFKDAL
-45 IVLGTAAVVA
+45 IILGTAAVVA

-68 FLVVGAA
+68 FFAVGAA
-75 LGPFGLGRLAEH
+75 LGPHGLGRLADY
-87 SRAIAWL
+87 SRAIDWL
-94 TVTGERQ
+94 TVTGEKQ

-116 IGLELSMRRLITMR
+116 IGLELSMRRLLTMR

-139 QSTLSTVVISLAA
+139 QGLVTTVVISFGAL
-152 VWLGQPP
+152 WFHQPP

-173 TAIVME
+173 TALVME
-179 LLSGQRR
+179 VLSGQRR

-209 LFLISALG
+209 LFLIGALG
-217 GHSEGNVAQGIVI
+217 RAADSTSVAQGVVI
-230 ALIEAVVA
+230 ALVEAAVA
-238 IGIIALV
+238 IGVIAVV

-251 PLFRLAASTDNPE
+251 PLFKLAAGTDNPE

-325 SVGMHIDLSFIWRE
+325 SVGMHIDLGFIWRE
-339 PLLVI
+339 PLLVL
-344 GGFAAM
+344 GGFLAM
-350 MIAKSVLI
+350 MAIKSVLL
-358 APLCRLFGVPWAAS
+358 APLCRLFGIPLAAS
-372 VETALLLAPGGEFA
+372 IETGLLLAPGGEFA
-386 FIGIGLATQFGLID
+386 FIGIGLAVQVGLVAAD
-400 AGIAAAL
+400 VSAGI

-412 LTMATLPFVSLI
+412 LSMATLPFIALA
-424 ARRAAQRVA
+424 ARRAGHHFA
-433 RDAPATALPPDDHAK
+433 REASSDPLFTVLPPEDHAK

-463 DMLDRHQIPY
+463 GLLEEHQIPY
-473 IAADRDAP
+473 IAADRDTVL
-481 RVERWRKL
+481 VERWRKL
-489 GRPVYFGDASNPLFL
+489 GRPIYYGDASNPLFL
-504 QRCGIDEAVGVIVTI
+504 RRCGIDEATGVIVTL
-519 DTAAVDDVVRA
+519 DTSAVDDVVRA

-555 LAVTDTVPETIEA
+555 LKVTDTVPETIEA

-574 SALVGIGVPMGL
+574 SALVGLGVPMGL

-594 REQFRH
+594 RETVRR
-600 ELQAAAGGTASMTEQ
+600 ELQTAAGTTSSITDQ
-615 IRRARRDRAA
+615 IRQARRDRAS
-625 KT
+625 KS

>member
-1 MTTFMSFHPDIEL
+1 
-14 SRGKCAQ
+14 
-21 IAGCSLCLQA
+21 
-31 MAGPSEIFVFKDAL
+31 MAGSSVIYVFKDAL

-75 LGPFGLGRLAEH
+75 LGPHGLGQLADY
-87 SRAIAWL
+87 SRAIDWL

-116 IGLELSMRRLITMR
+116 IGLELSMRRMITMR

-139 QSTLSTVVISLAA
+139 QVVLSALAISLAA
-152 VWLGQPP
+152 FWLGQPA

-166 ACLALSS
+166 TCLALSS

-217 GHSEGNVAQGIVI
+217 GHSEGSVVQGVIV
-230 ALIEAVVA
+230 AVVEA
-238 IGIIALV
+238 IVAVAVIALV
-245 GRLVLK
+245 GRVVLK

-278 VIAAYAGLSMALGA
+278 VIAAFAGLSMALGA

-339 PLLVI
+339 PVLVI
-344 GGFAAM
+344 GGF
-350 MIAKSVLI
+350 IAIMVAKTALLV
-358 APLCRLFGVPWAAS
+358 PLCRLFGVPWAAS
-372 VETALLLAPGGEFA
+372 VETSLLLAPGGEFA
-386 FIGIGLATQFGLID
+386 FIGIGLAVQFGLVD
-400 AGIAAAL
+400 SGIAAGV

-412 LTMATLPFVSLI
+412 LTMGALPFVSLL
-424 ARRAAQRVA
+424 ASRAAQRVA
-433 RDAPATALPPDDHAK
+433 RQVTGDAPATQLPPSDHAK

-463 DMLDRHQIPY
+463 DMLDKHEISY
-473 IAADRDAP
+473 IVADRDAA

-489 GRPVYFGDASNPLFL
+489 GRAIYFGDASNALFL
-504 QRCGIDEAVGVIVTI
+504 QRCGIDEATAVIVTI

-530 VRARRPDVMIV
+530 VRARRSDVMIV

-574 SALVGIGVPMGL
+574 SALVGLGVPMGL

-594 REQFRH
+594 RELVRS
-600 ELQAAAGGTASMTEQ
+600 ELQAAAGATASMTDQ
-615 IRRARRDRAA
+615 IRRARRDKVA
-625 KT
+625 KP

>member
-1 MTTFMSFHPDIEL
+1 
-14 SRGKCAQ
+14 
-21 IAGCSLCLQA
+21 
-31 MAGPSEIFVFKDAL
+31 MAGTQEIFVFKDAL

-68 FLVVGAA
+68 FLAVGAA
-75 LGPFGLGRLAEH
+75 LGPHGLGRLAPH
-87 SRAIAWL
+87 SQVVDL
-94 TVTGERQ
+94 FTVTGEPQ

-116 IGLELSMRRLITMR
+116 IGLELSLRRLITMR

-139 QSTLSTVVISLAA
+139 QVVLTTAVLS
-152 VWLGQPP
+152 LGALRLGLPP
-159 AAALIIG
+159 AASLIVG

-179 LLSGQRR
+179 LLSGQHR

-209 LFLISALG
+209 LFLIGALAG
-217 GHSEGNVAQGIVI
+217 PADGASVAEGIAVALAEAAVAVLTI
-230 ALIEAVVA
+230 AV
-238 IGIIALV
+238 V

-251 PLFRLAASTDNPE
+251 PLFRLAAGTDNPE

-278 VIAAYAGLSMALGA
+278 VVAAYAGLSMALGA
-292 FIAGLLLAETE
+292 FVAGLLLAETE

-325 SVGMHIDLSFIWRE
+325 SVGMHVDLAFILHE
-339 PLLVI
+339 PLVVA
-344 GGFAAM
+344 GGFLAM
-350 MIAKSVLI
+350 ILVKALLL
-358 APLCRLFGVPWAAS
+358 APLARLFGTPWSAS
-372 VETALLLAPGGEFA
+372 IESSLLLAPGGEFA
-386 FIGIGLATQFGLID
+386 FIGIGLAVTVGLVEPEVA
-400 AGIAAAL
+400 AGV

-412 LTMATLPFVSLI
+412 LTMASLPFIALL
-424 ARRAAQRVA
+424 ARRAGNLFVRAVA
-433 RDAPATALPPDDHAK
+433 IDPQFTVLPPDDQTR

-463 DMLDRHQIPY
+463 DLLEKHAIDY
-473 IAADRDAP
+473 IAIDRDAAA
-481 RVERWRKL
+481 VERWRRL
-489 GRPVYFGDASNPLFL
+489 GRPIYYGDASAPLFL
-504 QRCGIDEAVGVIVTI
+504 RRCGLDEATGVIVTL

-530 VRARRPDVMIV
+530 VRARRPDVMLV

-555 LAVTDTVPETIEA
+555 LQVTDTVPETIEA

-574 SALVGIGVPMGL
+574 SSLVALGIPMGL

-594 REQFRH
+594 REMVRR
-600 ELQAAAGGTASMTEQ
+600 ELQAAAGTTSSITEQ
-615 IRRARRDRAA
+615 IRHARREKIPRS
-625 KT
+625 

>member
-1 MTTFMSFHPDIEL
+1 MLP
-14 SRGKCAQ
+14 
-21 IAGCSLCLQA
+21 A
-31 MAGPSEIFVFKDAL
+31 MAGPSELFVFKDAL

-55 PVVHRLKI
+55 PVVHRLKV

-68 FLVVGAA
+68 FLVVGAL
-75 LGPFGLGRLAEH
+75 LGPHGLGRLAEF
-87 SRAIAWL
+87 SRTVDWV
-94 TVTGERQ
+94 TVTGEKQ

-116 IGLELSMRRLITMR
+116 IGLELSMRRLLTMR
-130 RLVFGLGGL
+130 RLVFGLGGA
-139 QSTLSTVVISLAA
+139 QTLVTTIVISLVGRWFGLSGAA
-152 VWLGQPP
+152 S
-159 AAALIIG
+159 LIIG

-209 LFLISALG
+209 LFLVSALG
-217 GHSEGNVAQGIVI
+217 SAADGATLLQGVAVALAEAVIAVIVI
-230 ALIEAVVA
+230 IV
-238 IGIIALV
+238 V

-251 PLFRLAASTDNPE
+251 PLFRLAAGTDNPE
-264 FFMAATLLIAVGSG
+264 FFMAATLLISVGSG

-325 SVGMHIDLSFIWRE
+325 SVGMHVDLAFIVRE
-339 PLLVI
+339 PLIVL
-344 GGFAAM
+344 GGFLAM
-350 MIAKSVLI
+350 IVIKAVLL

-372 VETALLLAPGGEFA
+372 VETGLLLAPGGEFA
-386 FIGIGLATQFGLID
+386 FIGIGLATQLGLVAANVS
-400 AGIAAAL
+400 AGV
-407 LAVVS
+407 LAMVS
-412 LTMATLPFVSLI
+412 LTMATLPFVGLF
-424 ARRAAQRVA
+424 ARRAGHIFAHEVA
-433 RDAPATALPPDDHAK
+433 ADPLFTVLPPDDHAK
-448 RVIVVGHGRVGQLVC
+448 RVIVVGHGRVGQLVSG
-463 DMLDRHQIPY
+463 LLEEHNIPY
-473 IAADRDAP
+473 IACDRDTNLVA
-481 RVERWRKL
+481 RWRQL
-489 GRPVYFGDASNPLFL
+489 GRPIYYGDASNPLFL
-504 QRCGIDEAVGVIVTI
+504 QRCGIDEATGVIVTL

-547 QHARHLYT
+547 QHARHLYS
-555 LAVTDTVPETIEA
+555 LQVTDTVPETIEA

-574 SALVGIGVPMGL
+574 SALVGLGVPMGL

-594 REQFRH
+594 RETVRR
-600 ELQAAAGGTASMTEQ
+600 ELQAAAGSAASMTEQ
-615 IRRARRDRAA
+615 IRQARHEQARRERSA
-625 KT
+625 KS

>member
-1 MTTFMSFHPDIEL
+1 AIS
-14 SRGKCAQ
+14 S
-21 IAGCSLCLQA
+21 
-31 MAGPSEIFVFKDAL
+31 VAL
-45 IVLGTAAVVA
+45 
-55 PVVHRLKI
+55 
-63 SPVLG
+63 
-68 FLVVGAA
+68 
-75 LGPFGLGRLAEH
+75 
-87 SRAIAWL
+87 
-94 TVTGERQ
+94 
-101 IAFIADLGIVFLLFF
+101 
-116 IGLELSMRRLITMR
+116 
-130 RLVFGLGGL
+130 
-139 QSTLSTVVISLAA
+139 
-152 VWLGQPP
+152 WLGQPP

-217 GHSEGNVAQGIVI
+217 GHSEGSVVQGVVLALVEAAIAVGVI
-230 ALIEAVVA
+230 AV
-238 IGIIALV
+238 V
-245 GRLVLK
+245 GRVVLK

-264 FFMAATLLIAVGSG
+264 FFMAATLLISVGSG

-325 SVGMHIDLSFIWRE
+325 SVGMHIDVSFLWRE

-344 GGFAAM
+344 GGFFAM
-350 MIAKSVLI
+350 MIAKTVLLV
-358 APLCRLFGVPWAAS
+358 PLCRLFGVPWAAS
-372 VETALLLAPGGEFA
+372 VETSLLLAPGGEFA
-386 FIGIGLATQFGLID
+386 FIGIGLATQHALID
-400 AGIAAAL
+400 GGVAAGV

-412 LTMATLPFVSLI
+412 LTMGTLPFVSLF
-424 ARRAAQRVA
+424 ARRAAQNVEMKVSGE
-433 RDAPATALPPDDHAK
+433 PPSTQLPPDDHLK

-463 DMLDRHQIPY
+463 DLLDKHEISY
-473 IAADRDAP
+473 LAADRDAV

-489 GRPVYFGDASNPLFL
+489 GRPIYFGDASNPLFL

-574 SALVGIGVPMGL
+574 SALVGLGVPMGL

-594 REQFRH
+594 REQVRN

-615 IRRARRDRAA
+615 IRRARRDKAV
-625 KT
+625 KS

>member
-1 MTTFMSFHPDIEL
+1 
-14 SRGKCAQ
+14 
-21 IAGCSLCLQA
+21 
-31 MAGPSEIFVFKDAL
+31 MAGTNELFVFKDVL
-45 IVLGTAAVVA
+45 ILLGTAAVVA

-68 FLVVGAA
+68 FLLVGAT
-75 LGPFGLGRLAEH
+75 LGPHGLGRLAEH
-87 SRAIAWL
+87 SRAIDWL

-116 IGLELSMRRLITMR
+116 IGLELSMRRLLTMR

-139 QSTLSTVVISLAA
+139 QIFLAA
-152 VWLGQPP
+152 LAIGLGALWLGQPG

-166 ACLALSS
+166 FCLALSS

-193 TSFAIL
+193 TSFAVL

-209 LFLISALG
+209 LFLIGVLG
-217 GHSEGNVAQGIVI
+217 GHEEGSSVVQG
-230 ALIEAVVA
+230 AVVA
-238 IGIIALV
+238 VVEAALAIGAIAVV
-245 GRLVLK
+245 GRVVLK
-251 PLFRLAASTDNPE
+251 PLFRLAAGTDNPE
-264 FFMAATLLIAVGSG
+264 FFMAATLLISVGSG
-278 VIAAYAGLSMALGA
+278 VVAAYAGLSMALGA

-325 SVGMHIDLSFIWRE
+325 SVGMHIDLGFIWHQ
-339 PLLVI
+339 PLLV
-344 GGFAAM
+344 AAAFVG
-350 MIAKSVLI
+350 MIVAKTVLL

-372 VETALLLAPGGEFA
+372 VETSLLLAPGGEFA
-386 FIGIGLATQFGLID
+386 FIGIGLAAQVGLV
-400 AGIAAAL
+400 AGDVAAGV

-412 LTMATLPFVSLI
+412 LTMATLPFVALF
-424 ARRAAQRVA
+424 ARRAGHAFAKQASSDPLFTV
-433 RDAPATALPPDDHAK
+433 LPPDDHAR

-463 DMLDRHQIPY
+463 DLLEKHAIAY
-473 IAADRDAP
+473 IACDRDTVL
-481 RVERWRKL
+481 VERWRRL
-489 GRPVYFGDASNPLFL
+489 GRPLYFGDASNPLFL
-504 QRCGIDEAVGVIVTI
+504 RRCGVDEAVGVIVTL
-519 DTAAVDDVVRA
+519 DTAAVDDVVKA

-555 LAVTDTVPETIEA
+555 LGVTDTVPETIEA

-574 SALVGIGVPMGL
+574 SALVGLGVPMGL

-594 REQFRH
+594 RETVRR
-600 ELQAAAGGTASMTEQ
+600 ELQAAAGSAAVLTEQ
-615 IRRARRDRAA
+615 IRQARRDRAA
-625 KT
+625 RP

>member
-1 MTTFMSFHPDIEL
+1 MFE
-14 SRGKCAQ
+14 
-21 IAGCSLCLQA
+21 A
-31 MAGPSEIFVFKDAL
+31 MAGPAEIFVFKDAL

-63 SPVLG
+63 SPILG
-68 FLVVGAA
+68 FLVVGAL
-75 LGPFGLGRLAEH
+75 LGPYGLGQLANY
-87 SRAIAWL
+87 SRAIDWM
-94 TVTGERQ
+94 TVTGEKQ

-116 IGLELSMRRLITMR
+116 IGMELSMRRMITMR

-139 QSTLSTVVISLAA
+139 QVSLTAIVMSLGA
-152 VWLGQPP
+152 LWLGQPP

-217 GHSEGNVAQGIVI
+217 GNSEGSVVQGVVVALVEAVI
-230 ALIEAVVA
+230 AVGVIAVV
-238 IGIIALV
+238 
-245 GRLVLK
+245 GRVVLK
-251 PLFRLAASTDNPE
+251 PLFRLAAGTDNPE

-278 VIAAYAGLSMALGA
+278 VIAAVAGLSMALGA

-325 SVGMHIDLSFIWRE
+325 SVGMHIDLGFIWRE
-339 PLLVI
+339 PLLVA
-344 GGFAAM
+344 GGFLAM
-350 MIAKSVLI
+350 IVAKTLLL
-358 APLCRLFGVPWAAS
+358 APLCRLFGVPWS
-372 VETALLLAPGGEFA
+372 TSMETSLLLAPGGEFA
-386 FIGIGLATQFGLID
+386 FIGIGLATQVGLID
-400 AGIAAAL
+400 GGVAAGV

-412 LTMATLPFVSLI
+412 LTMGTLPFVALV
-424 ARRAAQRVA
+424 ARRIHKKF
-433 RDAPATALPPDDHAK
+433 DAEAPSRPSSTLLPPDDHAK

-463 DMLDRHQIPY
+463 DLLDKHEIPY
-473 IAADRDAP
+473 LATDKDVAL
-481 RVERWRKL
+481 VERWRNL
-489 GRPVYFGDASNPLFL
+489 GRPIYYGDASNPIYL
-504 QRCGIDEAVGVIVTI
+504 QRCGIDEAAGVIVTI
-519 DTAAVDDVVRA
+519 DTAVVDDVVRA

-555 LAVTDTVPETIEA
+555 LDVTDTVPETIEA

-574 SALVGIGVPMGL
+574 SALVNLGVPMGL

-594 REQFRH
+594 RETVRR
-600 ELQAAAGGTASMTEQ
+600 ELQSAAGTASLLTEQ
-615 IRRARRDRAA
+615 IRQARQTARRDRQP
-625 KT
+625 KP

>member
-1 MTTFMSFHPDIEL
+1 
-14 SRGKCAQ
+14 
-21 IAGCSLCLQA
+21 
-31 MAGPSEIFVFKDAL
+31 MAGSSEIFVFKDAL
-45 IVLGTAAVVA
+45 IILGTAAVVA

-68 FLVVGAA
+68 FFAVGAA
-75 LGPFGLGRLAEH
+75 LGPHGLGRLADY
-87 SRAIAWL
+87 SRAIDWL
-94 TVTGERQ
+94 TVTGEKQ

-139 QSTLSTVVISLAA
+139 QGLVTTVVISLGAL
-152 VWLGQPP
+152 WFGQPP

-173 TAIVME
+173 TALVME
-179 LLSGQRR
+179 VLSGQRR

-209 LFLISALG
+209 LFLIGALG
-217 GHSEGNVAQGIVI
+217 SPAAESTSVAQGVVI
-230 ALIEAVVA
+230 ALVEAA
-238 IGIIALV
+238 IAIAVIAVV

-251 PLFRLAASTDNPE
+251 PLFRLAAGTDNPE

-278 VIAAYAGLSMALGA
+278 VIAASAGLSMALGA
-292 FIAGLLLAETE
+292 FVAGLLLAETE

-325 SVGMHIDLSFIWRE
+325 SVGMHIDLGFIWRE
-339 PLLVI
+339 PLLVL
-344 GGFAAM
+344 GGFLAM
-350 MIAKSVLI
+350 MAIKSVLLV
-358 APLCRLFGVPWAAS
+358 PLCRLFGVPWGAS
-372 VETALLLAPGGEFA
+372 VETGLLLAPGGEFA
-386 FIGIGLATQFGLID
+386 FIGIGLAVQGGLVAAD
-400 AGIAAAL
+400 VSAGI

-412 LTMATLPFVSLI
+412 LSMATLPFIALL
-424 ARRAAQRVA
+424 ARRAGHYFTRETSSDPLFTV
-433 RDAPATALPPDDHAK
+433 LPPEDHAK

-463 DMLDRHQIPY
+463 GLLEEHDIPY
-473 IAADRDAP
+473 IAADRDTAL
-481 RVERWRKL
+481 VGRWRQL
-489 GRPVYFGDASNPLFL
+489 GRPIYYGDASSSLFL
-504 QRCGIDEAVGVIVTI
+504 QRCGIDEATGVIVTL
-519 DTAAVDDVVRA
+519 DTSAVDDVVRA

-541 ARAHDA
+541 ARAHDE

-555 LAVTDTVPETIEA
+555 LKVTDTVPETIEA

-574 SALVGIGVPMGL
+574 SALVGLGVPMGL

-594 REQFRH
+594 RETVRR
-600 ELQAAAGGTASMTEQ
+600 ELQTAAGTTSSITDQ
-615 IRRARRDRAA
+615 IRQARRDRAS
-625 KT
+625 KS